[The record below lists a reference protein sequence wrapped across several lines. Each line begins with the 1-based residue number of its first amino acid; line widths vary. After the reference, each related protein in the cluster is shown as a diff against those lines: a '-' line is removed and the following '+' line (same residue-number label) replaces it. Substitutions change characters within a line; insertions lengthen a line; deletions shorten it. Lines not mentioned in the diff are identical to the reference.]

1 MKMKI
6 LVFGQLSEIINTSE
20 LELLAINNTDELNK
34 KLFELYPKL
43 EEMKFTL
50 AVNKKIIHENMPLY
64 HEDIVALLP
73 PFSGG

>member
-1 MKMKI
+1 MKLKI
-6 LVFGQLSEIINTSE
+6 LVFGQLSEIINASE

-43 EEMKFTL
+43 EDIKYTL
-50 AVNKKIIHENMPLY
+50 AINKKIIHKNTQLY

>member
-1 MKMKI
+1 MKIKI
-6 LVFGQLSEIINTSE
+6 LVFGQLSEIINVSE
-20 LELLAINNTDELNK
+20 LALLAVNNTDEFNK

-43 EEMKFTL
+43 NEIKFTM
-50 AVNKKIIHENMPLY
+50 AVNKKIIHENTQLY

>member
-1 MKMKI
+1 MKIKI
-6 LVFGQLSEIINTSE
+6 LVFGQLSEIINASE

-43 EEMKFTL
+43 EDIKYTL
-50 AVNKKIIHENMPLY
+50 AINKKIIHENTQLY

>member
-1 MKMKI
+1 MKIKI
-6 LVFGQLSEIINTSE
+6 LVFGQLSEIINASE
-20 LELLAINNTDELNK
+20 LALLAVNNTDELNK

-43 EEMKFTL
+43 NEIKFIL
-50 AVNKKIIHENMPLY
+50 AVNKKIIHKNIPLN

>member
-1 MKMKI
+1 MKIKI
-6 LVFGQLSEIINTSE
+6 LVFGQLSEIINASE
-20 LELLAINNTDELNK
+20 LELLAINNTNELNK

-43 EEMKFTL
+43 EDIKYTL
-50 AVNKKIIHENMPLY
+50 AINKKIIHENTQLY

>member
-1 MKMKI
+1 MKIKI
-6 LVFGQLSEIINTSE
+6 LVFGQLSEIINASE
-20 LELLAINNTDELNK
+20 LALLAVNNTDELNK

-50 AVNKKIIHENMPLY
+50 AVNKKIIHENTPLN
-64 HEDIVALLP
+64 HEDVVALLP